1 MIVAFAADLRRF
13 LKVEEEKIYK
23 VVRTTGAWDLAIGIV
38 TMVFGLA
45 AGIVLVIS
53 GAKLLMSRSKIMF

>member
-13 LKVEEEKIYK
+13 FKVEEEKIYK

>member
-13 LKVEEEKIYK
+13 FKVEEEKIYK

-53 GAKLLMSRSKIMF
+53 GAKLLRSRSKIMF

>member
-1 MIVAFAADLRRF
+1 M
-13 LKVEEEKIYK
+13 EEEKIYK

-38 TMVFGLA
+38 TIVFGLA

-53 GAKLLMSRSKIMF
+53 GAKLLLSRSKIMF